1 MKSSTR
7 ALRLHFEHPE
17 MTVLD
22 VASLDECFR
31 TLSDKRHRR
40 AIRYHAI
47 RAELLRRLGR
57 DAEAVLA
64 NEAAIA
70 RTENAAERELVRQS
84 RQMLTAMIESV
95 APGIPG

>member
-1 MKSSTR
+1 
-7 ALRLHFEHPE
+7 
-17 MTVLD
+17 MTGFD

-40 AIRYHAI
+40 GIRYHAI

-64 NEAAIA
+64 YEAAIA

-84 RQMLTAMIESV
+84 RQMLTAVIESV